1 MSYAIPSQ
9 VHPPN
14 RSQHHQSVQTK
25 HARGVLH
32 GEVRPENIL
41 VRPDQSVVVIDF
53 EMSELMAPREA
64 LVSEMR
70 EVKHLLASFIHSS
83 LGAYS

>member
-1 MSYAIPSQ
+1 MLYQ
-9 VHPPN
+9 VKYTPQVGRN
-14 RSQHHQSVQTK
+14 ILKAFKQI

-32 GEVRPENIL
+32 GDVRPENIL

-64 LVSEMR
+64 LMSEMR